1 MNNSIVFDADKISSL
16 EKKYRIALINSIS
29 GFKSASLLGTVNK
42 QGNTNLAIFNSVVH
56 IGANPPLLGFILRP
70 TTVPRHTYQNI
81 IATDYYTINHIHEE
95 MVDKAHQTGAKYD
108 SLESEFDQCGF
119 TSQYYEA
126 FKAPFVKES
135 RVKLGMH
142 LKEVLPVKSNGTYL
156 VVGEIVHI
164 LIDDESY
171 LDDTGAI
178 SLNKAGTVA
187 ISGLDSYY
195 SPQFLKK
202 LPIPRV

>member
-1 MNNSIVFDADKISSL
+1 MSSPIVFDTNKISSL
-16 EKKYRIALINSIS
+16 EKKYRISLINSIS
-29 GFKSASLLGTVNK
+29 GFKSASLLGTINK
-42 QGNTNLAIFNSVVH
+42 QGHTNLAIFNSVVH

-81 IATDYYTINHIHEE
+81 IETEYYTINHIHSG
-95 MVDKAHQTGAKYD
+95 MVENAHQTGAKYD
-108 SLESEFDQCGF
+108 ASESEFDQCGF
-119 TSQYYEA
+119 TAQYYQK
-126 FKAPFVKES
+126 FNAPFVKES

-142 LKEVLPVKSNGTYL
+142 LQEVLPVKSNGTYL

-171 LDDTGAI
+171 FDESGAI
-178 SLNKAGTVA
+178 SLTKAGTVA